1 MDEGVHF
8 KPFGAS
14 LDHVPC
20 CFPTVRGGAPNKHEA
35 AIAQHHTQN
44 GEQVKHSLACPS
56 EQQRW

>member
-35 AIAQHHTQN
+35 AIVPTPHT
-44 GEQVKHSLACPS
+44 K
-56 EQQRW
+56 W